1 MPLVLS
7 DETHLRQVFLNLIG
21 NAIKFTPDGGLV
33 DIRSAAPSDGTLGGA
48 LVISVADSGIG
59 IPREKIGEL
68 FRPFAQLA
76 GSHSR
81 SHGGLGLGL
90 VNTKRIV
97 EAYGGT
103 VWLDSKRGS
112 GTIAYVSIPK
122 SRLRCDGDTPEP
134 NVAARTLKADSFG

>member
-1 MPLVLS
+1 MSDNLPLVLS

-68 FRPFAQLA
+68 SAPLPNSRAATAEAMAASASAWSTPSASSRPM
-76 GSHSR
+76 
-81 SHGGLGLGL
+81 
-90 VNTKRIV
+90 
-97 EAYGGT
+97 
-103 VWLDSKRGS
+103 
-112 GTIAYVSIPK
+112 
-122 SRLRCDGDTPEP
+122 
-134 NVAARTLKADSFG
+134 AARSGSTASAVPAPSPMSAFPSLA